1 MKNKFKLYMNMALIA
16 LLSIGVIGCQE
27 DFLET
32 TPTTD
37 ISDQDVFRTTDGA
50 QTVLNGLYRWLREY
64 NSGGTDRHE
73 DMGQKSVDIT
83 LDVLDGRDVIIPYP
97 AWYYFD
103 HDLGFDF
110 TQSIYSK
117 TRGIWEFYY
126 KIINNCNNIIVNID
140 AADGEP
146 AEKDRI
152 KGEALALRAHA
163 YFYLV
168 NIYQHAYIEGA
179 TQPGVPIYTEP
190 ATPESEGN
198 PRGTVQ
204 DVYDQILDDLDDAI
218 ALLPSDGSRGNKSH
232 VNINVAYGM
241 LARANLFIGEWQD
254 AADAAA
260 AARVGYPLDDAAT
273 YTSGFNDVNSN
284 GEWIWGLPFQQDQ
297 QHYYYSFF
305 SMYDLERSAG
315 YFNMRLN
322 SGFLA
327 EFSATDIRANLA
339 VGDYSL
345 VVDKTAPPINAGGY
359 VTAADQYVIRKFR
372 DKADQTGHYV
382 LMRSAE
388 MILIEAE
395 AEAELTND
403 GVAQDLLF
411 EVQSRADANAVE
423 STNTGQDLID
433 EILLERRK
441 ELYGE
446 GLAST
451 FDLKR
456 KLLPLNRVGNHYF
469 TGSLPAG
476 SNRLTYQIPQAEID
490 ANENISEA
498 DQNPL

>member
-1 MKNKFKLYMNMALIA
+1 MKNKFKLYMNIALIA
-16 LLSIGVIGCQE
+16 LLSIGVIGCEE

-37 ISDQDVFRTTDGA
+37 ISDQDVFKTTDGA

-83 LDVLDGRDVIIPYP
+83 LDVLDGRDIILYAPS
-97 AWYYFD
+97 WYYFD
-103 HDLGFDF
+103 HDLAFDF

-117 TRGIWEFYY
+117 TRGIWNFYY

-152 KGEALALRAHA
+152 KGEAFALRAHA

-168 NIYQHAYIEGA
+168 NIFQHAYIEGA

-190 ATPESEGN
+190 ATPESKGN

-204 DVYDQILDDLDDAI
+204 DVYNQILSDLGDALT
-218 ALLPSDGSRGNKSH
+218 LLPASGSRGNKSH
-232 VNINVAYGM
+232 ININVAQGM
-241 LARANLFIGEWQD
+241 LARVNLFMGEWED

-260 AARVGYPLDDAAT
+260 AARAGYPLDNAAA
-273 YTSGFNDVNSN
+273 YTSGFNDVSS

-297 QHYYYSFF
+297 QHYYYSFYSF
-305 SMYDLERSAG
+305 YDLERSAG
-315 YFNMRLN
+315 YWNVRMN

-327 EFSATDIRANLA
+327 EFSPTDIRANLA
-339 VGDYSL
+339 VGDYAL
-345 VVDKTAPPINAGGY
+345 VVDIMDPPFNYSGY
-359 VTAADQYVIRKFR
+359 ATIADQYAIRKFR

-395 AEAELTND
+395 AEAELTNY
-403 GVAQDLLF
+403 GVAQDLLY
-411 EVQSRADANAVE
+411 EVQLRADANAVK
-423 STNTGQDLID
+423 STNTGQALID

-451 FDLKR
+451 LDLKR
-456 KLLPLNRVGNHYF
+456 RLLPLNRVGNHYF

-476 SNRLTYQIPQAEID
+476 SNRLTWQIPQAEID
-490 ANENISEA
+490 ANENITEA